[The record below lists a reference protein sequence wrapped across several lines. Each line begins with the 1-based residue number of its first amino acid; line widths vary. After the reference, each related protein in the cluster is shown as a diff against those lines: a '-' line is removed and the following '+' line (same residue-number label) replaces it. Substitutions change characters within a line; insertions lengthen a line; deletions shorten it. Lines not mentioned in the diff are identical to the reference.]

1 MKAYINKDAVVAEI
15 ERRIDEVN
23 QIDKASYEV
32 GLFDAY
38 KIILSFLD
46 TLEVKEVDAEKE
58 FENEDLINLHKA
70 CEWVRKKYGE
80 EAVVNFCKAMEDK
93 S

>member
-1 MKAYINKDAVVAEI
+1 MKQYIDKTALIAEI

-46 TLEVKEVDAEKE
+46 TLEVEAEEE

-70 CEWVRKKYGE
+70 CEWVRKKFGE
-80 EAVVNFCKAMEDK
+80 EAVVNFCKAMEE
-93 S
+93 